1 MLVEVLI
8 ATRLVIGSAVKRV
21 PSIVEEVGA
30 VVVMRILF
38 NVSRVQT

>member
-8 ATRLVIGSAVKRV
+8 ATRLVMGSAMKRV
-21 PSIVEEVGA
+21 PSMVEEVGA
-30 VVVMRILF
+30 AVVIRMLF